1 MTQKRSQYFD
11 PFTLECWD
19 PQGIG
24 RGHSWKATG
33 GCTGATGEQSE
44 GGNRTGAKEHASSAG
59 GQSAR
64 GNRPGAKENTGQLR
78 DRVKERIGQVL
89 TRTQGNLGFRV
100 KEGIGRC

>member
-11 PFTLECWD
+11 PFTLECWAS
-19 PQGIG
+19 QGIG

-33 GCTGATGEQSE
+33 GCTGAAGEQSE

-59 GQSAR
+59 GQRAR

-78 DRVKERIGQVL
+78 DRVREGIGQVL